1 MQEEDGRVRSTGSGD
16 DEERIHPLRT
26 GEGDDVHRDLRA
38 GESDALVADRER
50 TVVVVGVRIGDARRA
65 AAGEEKDD

>member
-1 MQEEDGRVRSTGSGD
+1 
-16 DEERIHPLRT
+16 
-26 GEGDDVHRDLRA
+26 VHRDLRA